1 MRARMRASA
10 VVAVAVAAVAACAG
24 AGSAWAQDV
33 VTPWATE
40 PAPAPSPSPAPVA
53 TTPTDPGA
61 PMQVVPVLV
70 QPGDPQ
76 VVPPPAPSRRR
87 GPQVAIGLGY
97 RVPML
102 SPGGKKV
109 GEALMAYG
117 YDEGGLGF
125 LFETQ
130 VDLAWQWSAQ
140 TDLVARAGYA
150 MDFWDPTSGDAD
162 AAELSLDVAELGGM
176 VRLHPSRR
184 APITFQLGAGVL
196 LATTTLR
203 GEHDSAMV
211 PFARAEMR
219 VVMSAARVAPWV
231 SFGYTLAN
239 WGDALG
245 PGVDLPLGGLGIQ
258 AGLTFG
264 EAR

>member
-1 MRARMRASA
+1 MRARVWLRAA
-10 VVAVAVAAVAACAG
+10 ALVVAGCVGAGAG

-33 VTPWATE
+33 TTPWATE
-40 PAPAPSPSPAPVA
+40 PAPTASPVPVA
-53 TTPTDPGA
+53 TSPSEPGA

-70 QPGDPQ
+70 QPGEPQ
-76 VVPPPAPSRRR
+76 VVPPPAPSRRT
-87 GPQVAIGLGY
+87 GPQVALGLGY

-102 SPGGKKV
+102 SPGGKQV
-109 GEALMAYG
+109 GEALQAYG

-125 LFETQ
+125 LFETL
-130 VDLAWQWSAQ
+130 VDLAWQVRPQ
-140 TDLVARAGYA
+140 TDLVVRGGYA
-150 MDFWDPTSGDAD
+150 MNFWDPTSGDAD

-176 VRLHPSRR
+176 VRLRPSRR

-196 LATTTLR
+196 LATTSLR
-203 GEHDSAMV
+203 GEHDSEIV

-219 VVMSAARVAPWV
+219 VVMSASRVSPWV

-239 WGDALG
+239 WRDALG
-245 PGVDLPLGGLGIQ
+245 PGVDLPLGGLGIE

-264 EAR
+264 ESR

>member
-1 MRARMRASA
+1 MRARAGVWA
-10 VVAVAVAAVAACAG
+10 AALVVAGCVGAG
-24 AGSAWAQDV
+24 VGMGSAWAQDV

-40 PAPAPSPSPAPVA
+40 PAPSPAPVA
-53 TTPTDPGA
+53 TTPTDPGV

-70 QPGDPQ
+70 QPGDPR

-87 GPQVAIGLGY
+87 GPQVGLGLGY

-109 GEALMAYG
+109 GEALQAYG

-130 VDLAWQWSAQ
+130 I
-140 TDLVARAGYA
+140 DLVWRYSREIDVGARAGYA
-150 MDFWDPTSGDAD
+150 MNFWDPTSGDAD
-162 AAELSLDVAELGGM
+162 AAELSLDVAEVGAL
-176 VRLHPSRR
+176 VRMHPSRR
-184 APITFQLGAGVL
+184 VPFAFQFGAGVL

-203 GEHDSAMV
+203 GEHDSELV
-211 PFARAEMR
+211 PFVRAELR
-219 VVMSAARVAPWV
+219 VVMSTARVSPWV
-231 SFGYTLAN
+231 SFGYTLAS

-245 PGVDLPLGGLGIQ
+245 PGVDLPLGGLGIE
-258 AGLTFG
+258 AGFRFG
-264 EAR
+264 ENR